1 MEETCHQMMMT
12 MTESSMGEMTHSG
25 NHKDMMHEKSVPSTS
40 DCLMMID
47 CDCTIENEISAA
59 IAPTVLLKTYISP
72 VLVSL
77 FEIKNNERDLFSSN
91 SNLTIQAYY
100 SPPPLFL
107 ANESFLI

>member
-1 MEETCHQMMMT
+1 MEEMCDQMMMP
-12 MTESSMGEMTHSG
+12 ESSMMEMVHSSD
-25 NHKDMMHEKSVPSTS
+25 HKNMMHEKSVPSIS

-47 CDCTIENEISAA
+47 CDCTIEREVSAT
-59 IAPTVLLKTYISP
+59 IAPTVLLKTNISP

-77 FEIKNNERDLFSSN
+77 FETKNNEKNIFSSN
-91 SNLTIQAYY
+91 YNLTVQDSY